1 MKLIKKMISI
11 TLALSTV
18 SAVPIVNAQTEI
30 PVDID
35 KIIYDQLLSQNY
47 YDTNED
53 GILSELEFSNM
64 DSMSFSLDNV
74 VSLKGIEKAKKLQ
87 NLDMSGGNIDDFSIL
102 SQLPNINYLSIS
114 NMPLK
119 DLSSLKNIDLNFLY
133 VTETQV
139 TEEEKLNFIQYPDI
153 ETEEGYLESFSL
165 KPHGLLNFQFEI
177 KDDSIAG
184 LGIEGNKISDELYY
198 NKIIAKSQGYTTYD
212 IKYNDKVVATRN
224 ITVNKLDNLYDPAL
238 DTGVKI
244 REISDYNA
252 YEVFSAF
259 TMDQKVYWYEK
270 SKFMLKYENVKA
282 IESIY
287 DGGNSNI
294 YYVLYN
300 DGKMMVDEKP
310 IFDENTYIKDM
321 WYKYVATEKG
331 ELMYVDSNKGEV
343 VTVNICSDFDR
354 FLTSNLFYKKDG
366 TLSEVK
372 ISKNNSEYKVTLY
385 DYGKINVI
393 SKDDYNRYF
402 LDDENRLWFL
412 SNSETYSS
420 TVEIRGNKLKFI
432 DNDVVE
438 LGYTFDNSPFLSFG
452 GNVAYKKTD
461 GQIYMVKGGVFEEN
475 ENQVYTTS
483 NNSPLKKYYESFY
496 FVSNT
501 DNENIKIFND
511 DRQYGFFYIDDK
523 KTGYFTCLGNH
534 MALTNVKKAYGAVS
548 NGNDYSIFIIRTD
561 DTLWEYKILAQ
572 TVNQVDFDIEKEL
585 LQGDLD
591 DSGTINTVDIYIIIK
606 FLLNDYTFSSEQIK
620 KADFNKDNTVDLID
634 LIMMKKYILN

>member
-1 MKLIKKMISI
+1 M
-11 TLALSTV
+11 
-18 SAVPIVNAQTEI
+18 
-30 PVDID
+30 
-35 KIIYDQLLSQNY
+35 
-47 YDTNED
+47 
-53 GILSELEFSNM
+53 
-64 DSMSFSLDNV
+64 
-74 VSLKGIEKAKKLQ
+74 
-87 NLDMSGGNIDDFSIL
+87 
-102 SQLPNINYLSIS
+102 
-114 NMPLK
+114 
-119 DLSSLKNIDLNFLY
+119 
-133 VTETQV
+133 
-139 TEEEKLNFIQYPDI
+139 
-153 ETEEGYLESFSL
+153 
-165 KPHGLLNFQFEI
+165 
-177 KDDSIAG
+177 
-184 LGIEGNKISDELYY
+184 
-198 NKIIAKSQGYTTYD
+198 
-212 IKYNDKVVATRN
+212 
-224 ITVNKLDNLYDPAL
+224 NKLDNLYDPAL

-438 LGYTFDNSPFLSFG
+438 LGYTFDNSPFLSF
-452 GNVAYKKTD
+452 V
-461 GQIYMVKGGVFEEN
+461 
-475 ENQVYTTS
+475 
-483 NNSPLKKYYESFY
+483 
-496 FVSNT
+496 
-501 DNENIKIFND
+501 
-511 DRQYGFFYIDDK
+511 
-523 KTGYFTCLGNH
+523 
-534 MALTNVKKAYGAVS
+534 
-548 NGNDYSIFIIRTD
+548 
-561 DTLWEYKILAQ
+561 
-572 TVNQVDFDIEKEL
+572 
-585 LQGDLD
+585 
-591 DSGTINTVDIYIIIK
+591 
-606 FLLNDYTFSSEQIK
+606 
-620 KADFNKDNTVDLID
+620 
-634 LIMMKKYILN
+634 